1 MRNIGI
7 YYAFWCEDWE
17 ADFFPFIKKVKD
29 LGYTQLEING
39 GTIVNMSPEDR
50 KKLKDEADFQGIT
63 LSYGIG
69 LTADYDV
76 SSLDENIRLNGVAF
90 MSEMIRA
97 VGSMGGGTIGGTV
110 YSTWPRQ
117 LPKGDKR
124 IDYLNQSLKSMKIL
138 SKIAESENVILLC
151 EVLNR
156 FEQFLLNSCEQ
167 ALEFVKQV
175 NSPSCKIL
183 LDTFHMNIEE
193 DSMINAIY
201 EAGDYLGGFHLGEN
215 NRKPVGMGTMP
226 WKEIKKALD
235 DIGFNGSLVQEPFIM
250 SGGQVGQ
257 DIAVWRDIVKNPN
270 LDELARISAAYIKK
284 NLA

>member
-1 MRNIGI
+1 
-7 YYAFWCEDWE
+7 
-17 ADFFPFIKKVKD
+17 
-29 LGYTQLEING
+29 
-39 GTIVNMSPEDR
+39 
-50 KKLKDEADFQGIT
+50 
-63 LSYGIG
+63 
-69 LTADYDV
+69 
-76 SSLDENIRLNGVAF
+76 
-90 MSEMIRA
+90 
-97 VGSMGGGTIGGTV
+97 
-110 YSTWPRQ
+110 
-117 LPKGDKR
+117 
-124 IDYLNQSLKSMKIL
+124 MKIL

-156 FEQFLLNSCEQ
+156 FEQFLLNTCEQ